1 MSESAT
7 TPYSNQCSILGDLW
21 MTYRKDADFSDFIEY
36 SDLGLPLAYAI
47 SNDVVKSTPM
57 AQQFIEETFDLFLA
71 GLEIQDEGFETLE
84 DILERP

>member
-1 MSESAT
+1 
-7 TPYSNQCSILGDLW
+7 